1 MAFFALGKKMRQI
14 YSESQKQK
22 FVQAY
27 EEFFL
32 MFRDYCK
39 LINISP
45 YLFTLPGGSSLRNNH

>member
-1 MAFFALGKKMRQI
+1 MTFFALGKKMRPVYAENQN
-14 YSESQKQK
+14 QK

-45 YLFTLPGGSSLRNNH
+45 YLFYPARR

>member
-1 MAFFALGKKMRQI
+1 MAFFALGKKMRQV

-32 MFRDYCK
+32 MFRVYCK

-45 YLFTLPGGSSLRNNH
+45 YLFYPAWR